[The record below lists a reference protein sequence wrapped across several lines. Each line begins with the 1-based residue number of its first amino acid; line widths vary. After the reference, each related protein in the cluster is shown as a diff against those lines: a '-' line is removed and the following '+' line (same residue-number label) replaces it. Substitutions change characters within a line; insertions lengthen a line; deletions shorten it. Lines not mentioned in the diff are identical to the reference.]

1 MYVVARKSLK
11 SVLSSSCKKALSK
24 SVVDV
29 SVVVVVVVVVVAWT
43 WASTS
48 TSVGS
53 VRGSVGTASDGEG
66 SQKASSNS
74 DRDLG

>member
-29 SVVVVVVVVVVAWT
+29 SVVVVVVVVAWT